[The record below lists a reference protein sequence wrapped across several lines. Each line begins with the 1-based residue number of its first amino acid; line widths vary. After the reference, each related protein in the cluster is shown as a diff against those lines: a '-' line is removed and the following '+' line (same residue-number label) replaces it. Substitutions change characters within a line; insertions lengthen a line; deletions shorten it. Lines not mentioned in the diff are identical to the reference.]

1 MTTWNIA
8 LILASIL
15 SLIFHLSGKGSA
27 LRQFTL
33 PTLTAV
39 IGFTIGKHQAEVEQ
53 TSSLLLQD
61 PHLLFMLVVMLLLF
75 GFAMYLVESAK
86 PGAKTSF
93 IFLIFLSTVVVPQ
106 LIKTYNDIAPMVSTQ
121 DYLALARVKETS
133 GNTDEAIKYLKI
145 YSKRIDRVELQKQV
159 NERIQDL
166 RKQQF
171 KRESAGKTKP
181 VDTQL
186 PDS

>member
-8 LILASIL
+8 LIVASIL

-33 PTLTAV
+33 PTLTGV
-39 IGFTIGKHQAEVEQ
+39 IGFTIGKNEAEAEQ

-61 PHLLFMLVVMLLLF
+61 PHLLFMLILMLLLF
-75 GFAMYLVESAK
+75 GFAMYLVETAK

-93 IFLIFLSTVVVPQ
+93 IFLIFLSTIVVPQ
-106 LIKTYNDIAPMVSTQ
+106 LIKTYNDIAPMVATQ

-145 YSKRIDRVELQKQV
+145 YSKRIDRLELRKQV
-159 NERIQDL
+159 NERIEDL

-171 KRESAGKTKP
+171 KRESSNKTKP
-181 VDTQL
+181 AETQL